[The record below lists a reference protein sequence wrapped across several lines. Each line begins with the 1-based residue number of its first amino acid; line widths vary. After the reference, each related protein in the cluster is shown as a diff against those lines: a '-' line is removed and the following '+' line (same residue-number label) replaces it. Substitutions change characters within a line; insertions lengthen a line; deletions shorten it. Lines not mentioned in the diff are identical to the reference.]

1 MLLLVIDFFGYGTV
15 FRIGKCLLATEEGF
29 LGKSYSTFLI
39 DFITLFYQGFSVGFD
54 LLKQLI
60 RLLKAL
66 FCSNLSN
73 LFTIMRA
80 ESSLTTVEMS
90 STVNASRILLSG

>member
-60 RLLKAL
+60 RLY
-66 FCSNLSN
+66 
-73 LFTIMRA
+73 
-80 ESSLTTVEMS
+80 
-90 STVNASRILLSG
+90 